1 MSSSTIRALSEQI
14 LSETEKIIVGKT
26 DKIRLIVMAIL
37 ADGHILLEDLPGVGK
52 TTLVKTLS
60 IALGCSF
67 RRVQFVPDLMPSDI

>member
-37 ADGHILLEDLPGVGK
+37 ADGHILLEDLPGSARPPSSK
-52 TTLVKTLS
+52 PFRS
-60 IALGCSF
+60 RWAAASAGCSSY
-67 RRVQFVPDLMPSDI
+67 PT